1 MKPDFKKLFSGL
13 EHIKEQYEA
22 LLKQKSPTS
31 RIHKIFSLLFSHDFI
46 PGDEGK
52 KRYNL
57 FCQIIDQRD
66 ANKRKILV
74 DLCRFYLSQKTS
86 SRLVGLLGELL
97 MAVFGIQCNVVGG
110 VVQATAMQLENI
122 NEDFKSVMQRY
133 INSSKTPVPLIA
145 VAVFPTRKNESAE
158 LTGLPTFTQSSA

>member
-1 MKPDFKKLFSGL
+1 MKPNFNKLFLGL
-13 EHIKEQYEA
+13 ECIQAQYKA
-22 LLKQKSPTS
+22 LLEKKSPS
-31 RIHKIFSLLFSHDFI
+31 RIHRIFSLLFSHDFI
-46 PGDEGK
+46 PGDEGRE
-52 KRYNL
+52 RYSL
-57 FCQIIDQRD
+57 FCRIINQTGADE
-66 ANKRKILV
+66 RKILV
-74 DLCRFYLSQKTS
+74 DLCRFYLSQKSS